1 MEKDPE
7 TKSVP
12 SYEFVEDKKEKDQDE
27 IPISDGLKNYQEVHP
42 YKEEKLYSDGSLNQ
56 DEIPDS
62 YDADK
67 SDVGAA
73 EILEDLSEAV
83 IPPEKVDELV
93 KTVDYEILKT
103 KSEENNENKEEMLAP
118 QVANLYDELYK
129 DKFDNENQDEISKT
143 ADESSNCYQDQNS
156 FYSQEDGN
164 ENQDLTQDQKDTK
177 DNDDIYDT
185 QSSKQSSEQIK
196 IISNLT
202 SNDEQGD
209 SFDNSSPNDEVKG
222 SNETPVETNLD
233 SEKKFNNFVPNPISE
248 ISYNEKYNIDDTYQ
262 THEETGINPD
272 DVKISEPFSDITYNE
287 RNKDLKNI
295 VENNSEQI
303 EIILLPENDAQEVV
317 YKDVYEPTNWGNQGV
332 IITENDTK
340 KDSNNIFEEKVE
352 KPGSDVDSLNISEN
366 AFNSSMY
373 DNNTIEITDD
383 EIDTHARTAE
393 EVLNFDDQLDA
404 IQSQILKEE
413 YKEQA
418 ENSAQD
424 QTILSDEETKI
435 IDKFQSYPKE
445 SNSPLGSSEPLIE
458 LNNINVEKYLNLV
471 NKETE
476 NQNDTAD
483 VMKDKIL
490 EDSLLGSQTFDSAP
504 EEHLAQVDNIQI
516 LNEIQVSDLP
526 KTVASNSDSTPDK
539 ELINKLEDD
548 EISNTDNLKDI
559 IDENIELNS
568 IPKEKVKDIEIALK
582 QDGIGDI
589 MEDQGKIL
597 NNDQTNIEDDAPRV
611 DKAEDEIYDE
621 IWNDFENES
630 NEIPKHIEEENLTKD
645 KVEILQDQAND
656 KDTNLNMEG
665 NDTRIESSDLFDDE
679 GYESESDDELYEEL
693 WTDDEE
699 EKINKIH
706 KDDEVDPDSKI
717 QKDGPNYEDDQ
728 SKLEKIYLE
737 EHVDFKGNEKH
748 VEQSEEAPVEGAH
761 DEDHEDGHDQLWID
775 YKDELKKDEAEK
787 SESPK
792 NSKEI
797 LSFKNDL
804 KLRKVSELEKT
815 GDQISE
821 KGRRLAA
828 LNDIGLS
835 NQEQAEK
842 FPGKFGPLDNVQGI
856 PFSHRK
862 RGEYLDFSLLVHI
875 ES

>member
-7 TKSVP
+7 TKSAP

-42 YKEEKLYSDGSLNQ
+42 YKEEKLYSDGSHNQ

-62 YDADK
+62 YNTDK

-143 ADESSNCYQDQNS
+143 ADESSNSYQDQNS

-177 DNDDIYDT
+177 VNDDVYDT
-185 QSSKQSSEQIK
+185 QSSKQSLEQIK
-196 IISNLT
+196 ILSNLT

-317 YKDVYEPTNWGNQGV
+317 YKDVHEPTNWGNQDV

-383 EIDTHARTAE
+383 EDDTHARTAE

-630 NEIPKHIEEENLTKD
+630 NEIPKHIEEENLTKG

-679 GYESESDDELYEEL
+679 GYESESDDELYDEL

-706 KDDEVDPDSKI
+706 KDDEVDSDSKI

-804 KLRKVSELEKT
+804 KLRKISELEKT

-842 FPGKFGPLDNVQGI
+842 FPGKFGTLDNVQGI

-862 RGEYLDFSLLVHI
+862 RGECLDFSLLVHI

>member
-7 TKSVP
+7 TKSAP

-62 YDADK
+62 YDADN
-67 SDVGAA
+67 AA

-103 KSEENNENKEEMLAP
+103 KSEENNKNQEEMLAP
-118 QVANLYDELYK
+118 QVANSYDELYK

-143 ADESSNCYQDQNS
+143 ADESSNSYQDQNS

-177 DNDDIYDT
+177 VNDDIYDT

-222 SNETPVETNLD
+222 SNETPVETNVD

-272 DVKISEPFSDITYNE
+272 DVKISEPLSDITYNE

-383 EIDTHARTAE
+383 EDDTHARTAE

-483 VMKDKIL
+483 AMKDKIL
-490 EDSLLGSQTFDSAP
+490 EDSLLGNQTFDSAP

-630 NEIPKHIEEENLTKD
+630 NEIPKHIEEENLTKG

-699 EKINKIH
+699 EKINKIL
-706 KDDEVDPDSKI
+706 KDDEVDSDSKI

-748 VEQSEEAPVEGAH
+748 VEQSEEAPIEGAH
-761 DEDHEDGHDQLWID
+761 DEDHEDGYDQLLID
-775 YKDELKKDEAEK
+775 YKDELKEDEAEK

-804 KLRKVSELEKT
+804 KLRKISELEKT

-828 LNDIGLS
+828 LNGIGLS

>member
-7 TKSVP
+7 TKSAP
-12 SYEFVEDKKEKDQDE
+12 SYEFVEDKKEKDHDE

-62 YDADK
+62 YDADN
-67 SDVGAA
+67 AA

-103 KSEENNENKEEMLAP
+103 KSEENNENQEEMLAP
-118 QVANLYDELYK
+118 QVANSYDELYK

-143 ADESSNCYQDQNS
+143 ADESSNSYQDQNS

-177 DNDDIYDT
+177 VNDDVYDT
-185 QSSKQSSEQIK
+185 QSSKQSLEQIK
-196 IISNLT
+196 ILSNLT

-209 SFDNSSPNDEVKG
+209 SFDNSSQNDEVKG
-222 SNETPVETNLD
+222 SNETPGETNLD

-383 EIDTHARTAE
+383 EDDTHARTAE

-539 ELINKLEDD
+539 EFINKLEDD

-630 NEIPKHIEEENLTKD
+630 NEIPKHIEEENLTKG

-656 KDTNLNMEG
+656 KDTNLNM
-665 NDTRIESSDLFDDE
+665 D
-679 GYESESDDELYEEL
+679 
-693 WTDDEE
+693 
-699 EKINKIH
+699 
-706 KDDEVDPDSKI
+706 
-717 QKDGPNYEDDQ
+717 
-728 SKLEKIYLE
+728 
-737 EHVDFKGNEKH
+737 
-748 VEQSEEAPVEGAH
+748 
-761 DEDHEDGHDQLWID
+761 
-775 YKDELKKDEAEK
+775 
-787 SESPK
+787 
-792 NSKEI
+792 
-797 LSFKNDL
+797 
-804 KLRKVSELEKT
+804 
-815 GDQISE
+815 
-821 KGRRLAA
+821 
-828 LNDIGLS
+828 
-835 NQEQAEK
+835 
-842 FPGKFGPLDNVQGI
+842 
-856 PFSHRK
+856 
-862 RGEYLDFSLLVHI
+862 
-875 ES
+875 

>member
-12 SYEFVEDKKEKDQDE
+12 SYEFVEDKKEKDHDE
-27 IPISDGLKNYQEVHP
+27 IPISDGLKNYQEVNP

-103 KSEENNENKEEMLAP
+103 KSEENNKNQEEMLAP

-143 ADESSNCYQDQNS
+143 ADESSNSYQDQNS

-177 DNDDIYDT
+177 VNDDVYDT
-185 QSSKQSSEQIK
+185 QSSKQSLEQIK
-196 IISNLT
+196 ILSNLT

-209 SFDNSSPNDEVKG
+209 SFDNSSQNDEVKG

-383 EIDTHARTAE
+383 EDDTHARTAE

-656 KDTNLNMEG
+656 KDTNLNMES

-728 SKLEKIYLE
+728 SKLEKIDLE

-748 VEQSEEAPVEGAH
+748 VEQSEEAPIEGAH
-761 DEDHEDGHDQLWID
+761 DEDHEDGYDQLLID
-775 YKDELKKDEAEK
+775 YKDELKEDEAEK

>member
-12 SYEFVEDKKEKDQDE
+12 SYEFVEDKKEKDHDE
-27 IPISDGLKNYQEVHP
+27 IPPTSDRLKNYQEVNP

-62 YDADK
+62 YDADN
-67 SDVGAA
+67 AA

-103 KSEENNENKEEMLAP
+103 KSEENNENQEEMLAP

-143 ADESSNCYQDQNS
+143 ADESSNSYQDQNS

-177 DNDDIYDT
+177 VNDDVYDT
-185 QSSKQSSEQIK
+185 QSSKQSLEQIK
-196 IISNLT
+196 ILSNLT

-209 SFDNSSPNDEVKG
+209 SFDNSSQNDEVKG

-383 EIDTHARTAE
+383 EDDTHARTAE

-490 EDSLLGSQTFDSAP
+490 EDSLLGNQTFDSAP

-539 ELINKLEDD
+539 ELINKLEGD

-656 KDTNLNMEG
+656 KDTNLNMES

-856 PFSHRK
+856 PFFHRK
-862 RGEYLDFSLLVHI
+862 RGECLDFILLVHI